1 MAEPLTRMSDA
12 LVALEPAESH
22 DPLRGIARYGAWHMA
37 AILVPGLYAV
47 LLAAYL
53 LRTLGPDA
61 YGVWAATMAAVGW
74 LTLLDAGLSATT
86 TRATARA
93 VAGDRQAVEQV
104 RTAYA
109 VYAALGVAGTLAGAL
124 LAALIPVV
132 LGLTGD
138 AARDAWLVGAFLAVD
153 LGIVIATAG
162 WMGTLR
168 GSRRFREMLVVN
180 VVQVAVAGGALILLL
195 PPAGLVGAAA
205 AQPLGRLAGR
215 VLAAALLTRQLAWFR
230 ARPRLPGWG
239 EVRTLSAFSLPILAM
254 QAAAQLGIGTDVII
268 VGAAAGPTAAGLYAA
283 GSQLARYVGFFIFPA
298 LGVLLPSFSAAVLK
312 QPDVV
317 PRLLVRSV
325 LLSGLIGGAVYGGM
339 ALQAVPL
346 LELWSAQ
353 SSPLSTQVLILYAT
367 AWMIVTPT
375 HVMTLMLVASGR
387 HRVIGAIVLG
397 EALLNLALSVVL
409 VPLIGPVGAAVASF
423 ALVLA
428 DDILIIPAV
437 TARSLEVAWPRLLGA
452 ALGGAAGGGGV
463 ALLVDLVPV
472 AGTAGLLVRG
482 VLGAAALA
490 VAIIVLVPG
499 ARGLASGVA
508 VRREPSA
515 WMGCH
520 RTAEPRLCGPT
531 HRHGVKR
538 LPPSPARCPG

>member
-1 MAEPLTRMSDA
+1 MAEPLTRTSDA
-12 LVALEPAESH
+12 LLALEPDKSQ

-61 YGVWAATMAAVGW
+61 YGVWAATMAVVGW

-93 VAGDRQAVEQV
+93 VAGEHQAVEQV

-124 LAALIPVV
+124 LAALIPV
-132 LGLTGD
+132 LLRLTGD
-138 AARDAWLVGAFLAVD
+138 AARDAWLVGAFLALD

-180 VVQVAVAGGALILLL
+180 VVQVAVAGGALFLLL
-195 PPAGLVGAAA
+195 PVAGLVGAAA

-230 ARPRLPGWG
+230 ARPHRPGWG

-312 QPDVV
+312 QPEVV

-325 LLSGLIGGAVYGGM
+325 LLTGLIGGAVYGGM
-339 ALQAVPL
+339 ALQAVSL
-346 LELWSAQ
+346 LELWSDQ
-353 SSPLSTQVLILYAT
+353 SSVLSTQVLILYAT

-397 EALLNLALSVVL
+397 EALLNLALSLVL
-409 VPLIGPVGAAVASF
+409 VPLIGPIGAAVASF

-437 TARSLEVAWPRLLGA
+437 TARSLGVPWARLLGA
-452 ALGGAAGGGGV
+452 SLGGVAAGGGV

-472 AGTAGLLVRG
+472 GGSVGLLVRAL
-482 VLGAAALA
+482 LGGAALA
-490 VAIIVLVPG
+490 LAIFFLVPG
-499 ARGLASGVA
+499 ARELARGQRGGQDGAVSVDGVA
-508 VRREPSA
+508 RD
-515 WMGCH
+515 G
-520 RTAEPRLCGPT
+520 
-531 HRHGVKR
+531 
-538 LPPSPARCPG
+538 